1 MEHKMKLQNKPFL
14 AIKKGPKIIEMRLRD
29 EKRRL
34 INVDD
39 TIEFEN
45 QETLEKMRVKVNRLY
60 IFSSFEE
67 LYEYFPKEILGY
79 EKDEPASFKDMEK
92 YYSLDEQKKYGVL
105 GIEIE
110 VTM

>member
-14 AIKKGPKIIEMRLRD
+14 AIKKGTKIIEMRLRD

-45 QETLEKMRVKVNRLY
+45 QETLEKMRVKV
-60 IFSSFEE
+60 
-67 LYEYFPKEILGY
+67 
-79 EKDEPASFKDMEK
+79 
-92 YYSLDEQKKYGVL
+92 
-105 GIEIE
+105 
-110 VTM
+110 